1 MREPYIIFRRPDGA
15 RGGRMFY
22 VEFWDL
28 TVPPAGKYIG
38 RSSVGSLLREIE
50 NPADLDPCKKADAK
64 EIVRL
69 WRETHAPQSGALLL
83 KYLEGFW
90 LPGGE
95 YDKRYTMEHKNKA
108 ISADYLYNNQKNV
121 RNHFKPFLEEQ
132 KRASLGIG
140 QVTPKLL
147 NEFKSY
153 LDAKRVAS
161 STINNAIKSVFVPI
175 NDFWLQAGAP
185 EKSPA
190 RLVSYVPVE
199 ESDRDIL
206 SIAEASKVFH
216 LEGLSQRDR
225 LLLQLAAFAGLRVS
239 EACAARPERLK
250 LESFEAD
257 GKKVEYYTYSI
268 VEQTRGRK
276 PKAGSS
282 GEATLPYD
290 LGHALLEFYET
301 TQGKGWICD
310 GKTIGTSMQ
319 RGQAENIS
327 NAAIAKALGLIDD
340 GAHIREKRAPLPSS
354 LQERGLTFHAWR
366 HWYTSYIRPAVGA
379 ELMQKLDRHKS
390 KKMTD
395 HYTHLTIEEKRR
407 SAMAGGNI
415 FKGLEQ

>member
-1 MREPYIIFRRPDGA
+1 
-15 RGGRMFY
+15 MFY
-22 VEFWDL
+22 VEFWDQ

-38 RSSVGSLLREIE
+38 RSSIGSLLKEIE
-50 NPADLDPCKKADAK
+50 NPAELDPCKKADAK

-69 WRETHAPQSGALLL
+69 WRENHTPQSGAALLA
-83 KYLEGFW
+83 YLERFW
-90 LPGGE
+90 LSSGA
-95 YDKRYTMEHKNKA
+95 YAKQYALDHKGKK
-108 ISADYLYNNQKNV
+108 ISEDYLYNNQKNV

-147 NEFKSY
+147 NEYKTY
-153 LDAKRVAS
+153 LDTKRVAS

-199 ESDRDIL
+199 ESERDIL
-206 SIAEASKVFH
+206 SIAEASKVFR

-239 EACAARPERLK
+239 EACVARPERLK
-250 LESFEAD
+250 LESFEEVVEVG
-257 GKKVEYYTYSI
+257 GKPVKQKVEYYTYSI

-290 LGHALLEFYET
+290 LGHELLEFYET
-301 TQGKGWICD
+301 TQKKGWIFD

-327 NAAIAKALGLIDD
+327 NAAIAKALDLIDD
-340 GAHIREKRAPLPSS
+340 GAHIREKRPPLPGS

-366 HWYTSYIRPAVGA
+366 HWYTSYIRPAVGV

-390 KKMTD
+390 AKMTD
-395 HYTHLTIEEKRR
+395 HYTHLTIEEKRK
-407 SAMAGGNI
+407 SAVAGENI
-415 FKGLEQ
+415 FKELEP